1 MKKNVITL
9 FAFAALSLTACKNEP
24 KNTGDATEI
33 TEGTETSKDAL
44 TYAVAA
50 ADSKVEWTGGKLT
63 GGKHNGTITI
73 ANGEIHVKDGKIE
86 NGKIVF
92 DMKSISVDDLKAGDG
107 KEDLEAHLKGT
118 GKEEATDHFFNVNKY
133 PQGTFEITSVTEENG
148 KSIIAGNLTLND
160 ITKAIKFPAMI
171 TTSDN
176 EVMIHADEF
185 AINRTDWKINF
196 NSNSVFD
203 NLGDKAINDEILIK
217 LHVKA
222 TK

>member
-9 FAFAALSLTACKNEP
+9 FAFAALSLTACKNDP
-24 KNTGDATEI
+24 KNTVDTTDTIESTEA
-33 TEGTETSKDAL
+33 SKDA
-44 TYAVAA
+44 TPFTIAT
-50 ADSKVEWTGGKLT
+50 ADSKVEWTGSKLT
-63 GGKHNGTITI
+63 GGKHHGTISI
-73 ANGEIHVKDGKIE
+73 ANGEINVKDGKIE

-92 DMKSISVDDLKAGDG
+92 DMKSIAVEDLKAGDG

-133 PQGTFEITSVTEENG
+133 PQGTFEITSITEENG
-148 KSIIAGNLTLND
+148 KSIVSGNLTLKD
-160 ITKAIKFPAMI
+160 VTKAIKFPAMI
-171 TTSDN
+171 TVTDN

-185 AINRTDWKINF
+185 AINRTQWNISF

-203 NLGDKAINDEILIK
+203 NLGDKAINDDILIK

>member
-1 MKKNVITL
+1 MKKNAITL
-9 FAFAALSLTACKNEP
+9 FALAALSLTACKNDP
-24 KNTGDATEI
+24 KSTVETTDTIENV
-33 TEGTETSKDAL
+33 ETSKDA
-44 TYAVAA
+44 TPFAVAT

-63 GGKHNGTITI
+63 GGKHNGTIAI
-73 ANGEIHVKDGKIE
+73 SNGEINVKDGKIE
-86 NGKIVF
+86 SGKIVF
-92 DMKSISVDDLKAGDG
+92 DMKSITVEDLKSGDG

-133 PQGTFEITSVTEENG
+133 PQGTFELTSVTEENG
-148 KSIIAGNLTLND
+148 KSIISGNLTLKD

-171 TTSDN
+171 TVSDN